1 MHMGT
6 VTDDIKKA
14 IRESGLSIR
23 NLSKLSGVPR
33 IPLNRFMN
41 GQTEL
46 RLSMVDL
53 LADFFGLELTPMN
66 KKKKGEGK

>member
-1 MHMGT
+1 MHMDT
-6 VTDDIKKA
+6 VTDSIKKA
-14 IRESGLSIR
+14 VQDSGLSIR

-53 LADFFGLELTPMN
+53 LAEFFGLELKPVE
-66 KKKKGEGK
+66 KKKKRGNK